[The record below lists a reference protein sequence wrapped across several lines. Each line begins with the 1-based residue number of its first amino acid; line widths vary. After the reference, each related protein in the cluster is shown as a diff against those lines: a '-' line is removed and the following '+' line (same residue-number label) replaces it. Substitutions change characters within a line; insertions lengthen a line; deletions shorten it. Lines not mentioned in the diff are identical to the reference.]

1 VPRMPGAG
9 RASGGTTMLER
20 FWRDESGPT
29 AVEYAVLAA
38 AVAAV
43 VVLAATALGLSV
55 RTLFLDAGA
64 RYPR

>member
-1 VPRMPGAG
+1 
-9 RASGGTTMLER
+9 MLER

-38 AVAAV
+38 GIVVAAVLAVAA
-43 VVLAATALGLSV
+43 LGLRASA
-55 RTLFLDAGA
+55 LFQNAAD